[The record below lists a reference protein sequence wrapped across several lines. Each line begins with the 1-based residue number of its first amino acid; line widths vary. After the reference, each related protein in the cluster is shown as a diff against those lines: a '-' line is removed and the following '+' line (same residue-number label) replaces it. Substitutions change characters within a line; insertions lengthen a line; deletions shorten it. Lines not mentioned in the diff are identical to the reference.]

1 MSERFKVWCTKYCL
15 TRGVTEHEARLAA
28 KDMVQI
34 ETGNYLF
41 GKEWHRTKE
50 AAIEDAER
58 RRQKRL
64 ASLRKS
70 IEKIE
75 ALRFT
80 TEESENA

>member
-15 TRGVTEHEARLAA
+15 TGGVTEHEARLVQS
-28 KDMVQI
+28 KMVEI
-34 ETGNYLF
+34 GPGNYLF

-50 AAIEDAER
+50 AAVQDAEK

-64 ASLRKS
+64 ASLRES
-70 IEKIE
+70 IEKTE